1 MALSKADRELIKEL
15 ASLVGELAIR
25 IERQSAL
32 TREIQEDELLA
43 KADRAI
49 WDAHTR
55 LEPLI

>member
-1 MALSKADRELIKEL
+1 L

-43 KADRAI
+43 KADRVI

-55 LEPLI
+55 LEHADV